1 MILRACAAIGL
12 LIVSPILADPAI
24 EAAEPQPV
32 VWQHWQ
38 PLIGTWKAQG
48 KGSPGQGEGTF
59 SFGYELQNRVIV
71 RKSHTDYPPANGHP
85 AFAHDDLLIIHFDDG
100 SKRFRADYFDN
111 EGHVIRYTAEF
122 STDGKQVTFVSDPA
136 PAQPSFRL
144 TYAIVD
150 AITLN
155 IKFEIAPPN
164 APDQFKVYLE
174 GTARRQQI

>member
-71 RKSHTDYPPANGHP
+71 RATGARPCNHAAIRGHAGIGP
-85 AFAHDDLLIIHFDDG
+85 IAVSQHKGNRIASSNREIVHLDPQP
-100 SKRFRADYFDN
+100 RP
-111 EGHVIRYTAEF
+111 V
-122 STDGKQVTFVSDPA
+122 FVS
-136 PAQPSFRL
+136 
-144 TYAIVD
+144 
-150 AITLN
+150 
-155 IKFEIAPPN
+155 
-164 APDQFKVYLE
+164 
-174 GTARRQQI
+174 